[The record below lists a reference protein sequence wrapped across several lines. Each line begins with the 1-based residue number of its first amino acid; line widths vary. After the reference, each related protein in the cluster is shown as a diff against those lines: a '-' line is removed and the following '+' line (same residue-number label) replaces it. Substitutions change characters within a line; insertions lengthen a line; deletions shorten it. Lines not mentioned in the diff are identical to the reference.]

1 MAVEVDPNI
10 LDLLFDQNEGLLK
23 EEIPEVQTID
33 FSDLGLFNGE
43 LLLDN
48 VLNTTDISLDDISD
62 LKNKQIQTSD
72 AKDVH
77 FDHDYFTQRSPTH
90 SDSGVSLESS
100 TYSPTAVNEDHSA
113 SSPGYLSDSPRS
125 HSNYST
131 EFMDNQSNLSP
142 IGSDQMDSNALNL
155 EDLDMKD
162 IDLSEIDTSQLEQVD
177 FLENYTSGITN
188 NNDISINFP
197 ELKLTDEEIEL
208 LAREGVTLPTNM
220 PLTKDEER
228 VLKAV
233 RRKIRNK
240 GYVEGLE
247 KRVKICTEENT
258 QLKKKM
264 GDLEKQNVS
273 LLHKGDSSMDL
284 DDDPYGLTVKPGPP
298 WEHPPKTPA
307 VAVPANIHVDTITE
321 EDLYS
326 DLGLFN
332 GELLLDNVL
341 NTTDISLDDISD
353 LKNKQIQTSDAK
365 DVHFDHD
372 YFTQRSPTH
381 SDSGVSL
388 ESSTYSP
395 TAVNEDH
402 SASSPGYLSDSPR
415 SQSNY
420 STEFMDNQSNLSPI
434 GSDQMDSNALNLEDL
449 DMKDIDLSE
458 IDTSQLEQVDFLE
471 NYTSGITN
479 NNDISINVVPDSLP
493 FTMKD
498 INPTT
503 SDSSKFPEL
512 KLTDEEIEL
521 LAREGVTLPTN
532 MPLTKDEERVLK
544 AVRRKI
550 RNKKRVKICTE
561 ENTQLKKKMG
571 DLEKQNILARKIY
584 FIFFMQ
590 IKKINVAL
598 SLLSQLKKLQ
608 ALIVSKTKPAQASTC
623 IMVLLLSFAFLV
635 VPNFNPFRP
644 DSLSDVKNIPI
655 PGKSRSLLH
664 KGDSSMDLDD
674 DPYGLTVKP
683 GPPWEHPPKT
693 PAVAVPANIHV
704 DTITEENLYVHKSD
718 DKSSNVSETVVMDT
732 QSKDQSQ
739 KVIDQSDSDSQKL
752 SDQSDSKELDDKS
765 SLEVIYSSQH
775 GEEEEEEEDMSY
787 KTEKRQDL

>member
-1 MAVEVDPNI
+1 MAVEADPNI

-33 FSDLGLFNGE
+33 F
-43 LLLDN
+43 
-48 VLNTTDISLDDISD
+48 
-62 LKNKQIQTSD
+62 
-72 AKDVH
+72 
-77 FDHDYFTQRSPTH
+77 
-90 SDSGVSLESS
+90 
-100 TYSPTAVNEDHSA
+100 
-113 SSPGYLSDSPRS
+113 
-125 HSNYST
+125 
-131 EFMDNQSNLSP
+131 
-142 IGSDQMDSNALNL
+142 
-155 EDLDMKD
+155 
-162 IDLSEIDTSQLEQVD
+162 
-177 FLENYTSGITN
+177 
-188 NNDISINFP
+188 
-197 ELKLTDEEIEL
+197 
-208 LAREGVTLPTNM
+208 
-220 PLTKDEER
+220 
-228 VLKAV
+228 
-233 RRKIRNK
+233 
-240 GYVEGLE
+240 
-247 KRVKICTEENT
+247 
-258 QLKKKM
+258 
-264 GDLEKQNVS
+264 
-273 LLHKGDSSMDL
+273 
-284 DDDPYGLTVKPGPP
+284 
-298 WEHPPKTPA
+298 
-307 VAVPANIHVDTITE
+307 
-321 EDLYS
+321 S

-449 DMKDIDLSE
+449 DMKDIDLGE

-479 NNDISINVVPDSLP
+479 NNDISINVGIPTENTFDAKITTENGIQTVKIIQLSSTSTSTVPDSLP

-550 RNKKRVKICTE
+550 RNKASAKESRKRKQGYVEGLEKRVKICTE

-571 DLEKQNILARKIY
+571 DLEKQN
-584 FIFFMQ
+584 
-590 IKKINVAL
+590 V

-704 DTITEENLYVHKSD
+704 DTITEEDLYVHKSD

-739 KVIDQSDSDSQKL
+739 KFIDQSDSDSQKL

-765 SLEVIYSSQH
+765 SLEAIYSSQH
-775 GEEEEEEEDMSY
+775 GEEEEEEEEDMSY